1 MNIYKR
7 DWVFYFMLGEER
19 RRQEMRKGTYWSP
32 YVTGTI
38 LGLSLLASFYAA
50 GRGFGASGPFSLVAG
65 VGTNAVAPDYAGS
78 LKYFSRYLDLPHP
91 LLDWGLFLL
100 IGVFLGGLAGAL
112 ASRNF
117 RLMFDKSASMSV
129 RTRVFT
135 AFGGGMLIGF
145 AARLARGCTSGVA
158 LTGGSQLA
166 LAGWVFVIAMFVS
179 GFLFAALFRRYWS

>member
-1 MNIYKR
+1 MKKR
-7 DWVFYFMLGEER
+7 V
-19 RRQEMRKGTYWSP
+19 YWSP

-50 GRGFGASGPFSLVAG
+50 GRGIGASRPFTLVAG

-78 LKYFSRYLDLPHP
+78 LRYFSRYLDLPHP

-100 IGVFLGGLAGAL
+100 IGVFLGGLTGAL
-112 ASRNF
+112 SSRNF
-117 RLMFDKSASMSV
+117 RLMFDKGASMSI

-135 AFGGGMLIGF
+135 AFGGGVLIGF

-166 LAGWVFVIAMFVS
+166 LAGWIFVIAMFAS